1 MSQAN
6 LLRLSTAALLVAVAG
21 LAQTAS
27 ASVVNTNPAAFTI
40 DFPIDPANT
49 ERVGPGT
56 IIQFDLAL
64 GLAVDP
70 DGGGPLTSPITN
82 AGALTAALVGLDAAG
97 NPVSGLA
104 PLDVTAGLTQPVGGY
119 SNAAG
124 NANVV
129 LTLDRTL
136 TQSFFSNAGVVNVAL
151 RVSTVDKTIAIDGV
165 QTAFNAGDET
175 LDDCFIADS
184 TRPTLSSVFVS
195 GDGAKLFFVFSESMN
210 TGAGAN
216 DNNHT
221 VLANVDNT
229 DFQAIASGAI
239 LGATPAPTNFDATG
253 RAFTTGSGNSVIEF
267 TRNTGTPGA
276 NPINVGTIVRAR
288 FSDDAGTEANINNQI
303 LDRVGNRVGSASV
316 TASAVTPLAVS
327 GAEIV
332 SPTSI
337 RVTFNN
343 PLQGVGATG
352 AYALVN
358 GGNVLAGGVLSIT
371 GVAADPNDNRSVLLT
386 ITNGT
391 DSIASDGRL
400 TSSNGDAAGALSVRV
415 INDGA
420 AVVEPQDIFG
430 SFFGGTTAT
439 NTTVAAAD
447 KIAPSLVGGGPAF
460 LDTNGDGA
468 IDAAAL
474 IFDEPIA
481 DTTSNT
487 GFELTVNSAFSAT
500 PAFLIDTRTG
510 VLSTNPLPATVQ
522 SATQANRV
530 IPITGVARGSVAP
543 TNGVAQI
550 ARTTNNAIIVSF
562 NPNTFD
568 WDNDTT
574 TRSSATPD
582 ANEPVPGNAD
592 GGAVQ
597 MIYNATTASITSA
610 TSNATV
616 ASGNVGD
623 ANGNRF
629 VASSGVAT
637 AAGAPLSVD
646 RAAPAFLGATFF
658 TGDNQGGGSNAQNI
672 EEQDGTVGDGNFNNR
687 IALIF
692 SETLGE
698 NNGANITE
706 ELLSFGSGG
715 NTFNAND
722 FLFRSSGIATTNNI
736 ANNIYTV
743 GTNNGTTQ
751 ANATLIRPGVSLTL
765 VAPGAGDGG
774 FSDAANNQSTFSART
789 AVDGVAPYVAL
800 TTDVNQTAQS
810 GGFAVDADSDGFID
824 AIRVKFTQR
833 IDSATLRQADFSVS
847 GGGTVSGAPTVDSTD
862 NSVVII
868 PITDGVLSINNAVT
882 LTYSGAVTGAS
893 LVAAQ
898 ASPNGNGLAVNA
910 ITENITIRGLQQPI
924 ADTREIGTMV
934 VTGNITNGTTPVPVG
949 TKVFMMNAVPTA
961 LNVTAVHNN
970 TEFTV
975 GRFGSYND
983 SGSIDAWTNWILQLE
998 KDIYLHTNDVNRQVY
1013 RNCKI
1018 ISSTGNP
1025 EANITLSR
1033 QVIRLTPN
1041 ANNLGAITFTG
1052 SGQSASERVSSGR
1065 VNLCWDVLRSSDGTL
1080 DSLYNTNCGSG
1091 GYEFDGLPILSRA
1104 VVTDNTGNYVI
1115 HHSGPTGGFNGR
1127 TRLDATNRPVIV
1139 VVEFPDGRR
1148 FVASSLLTSVNGRP
1162 LLFRTNLGNTNTN
1175 GSAQGGVRFD
1185 INLANIAGGV
1195 PTDTTSQTI
1204 WSEWN
1209 IVSYARDGGFAT
1221 AAGNLPLLPNGVTAT
1236 SSSSTRVV
1244 TGTTLSAVNAL
1255 NQFVL
1260 WTDGFGV
1267 NTRGDGM
1274 WTSND
1279 DNNGPF
1285 DGIIVDYK
1293 CFNAFAFAM
1302 TSRGVQLDSG
1312 ITGFTGG
1319 YAFGIFNASGN
1330 SYGVFQFGPRFG
1342 TGVTSIFGTGSAAFP
1357 TNGST
1362 RGWVLAA
1369 AAASAANGGAFL
1381 TANADS
1387 DYAIRFNN
1395 KGPNASFGN
1404 QREIDVTSQS
1414 STANG
1419 TGTPANANNL
1429 GAVPDEAGL
1438 FVHFDR

>member
-21 LAQTAS
+21 LAQTAT
-27 ASVVNTNPAAFTI
+27 AAVVSNNSAAFTV

-49 ERVGPGT
+49 ERVGPRT
-56 IIQFDLAL
+56 TIQFDLAA
-64 GLAVDP
+64 GLQAAGVIT
-70 DGGGPLTSPITN
+70 DG
-82 AGALTAALVGLDAAG
+82 AGLTAALIGLDASG
-97 NPVSGLA
+97 NAVTGA
-104 PLDVTAGLTQPVGGY
+104 IADVTAGLTVANY
-119 SNAAG
+119 SNGAG
-124 NANVV
+124 NANLV
-129 LTLDRTL
+129 LNL
-136 TQSFFSNAGVVNVAL
+136 AGTTTAAVFGNPSVVNVAL
-151 RVSTVDKTIAIDGV
+151 RVSTANNNINTDGV
-165 QTAFNAGDET
+165 QTVFNAGDET

-184 TRPTLSSVFVS
+184 TAPTLSNVFIS
-195 GDGAKLFFVFSESMN
+195 QDGNTLFFVFSESMN
-210 TGAGAN
+210 TGAAAN

-221 VLANVDNT
+221 VLANIT
-229 DFQAIASGAI
+229 AADFQVS
-239 LGATPAPTNFDATG
+239 ATSAFVGSAGGTPSPDPTGLTFAGT
-253 RAFTTGSGNSVIEF
+253 FTAGSGNSVIQVA
-267 TRNTGTPGA
+267 RNSAGTNTTSGSFIRLKA
-276 NPINVGTIVRAR
+276 T
-288 FSDDAGTEANINNQI
+288 DDAGVTANHDAF
-303 LDRVGNRVGSASV
+303 DRVANRASQAAVTISSV
-316 TASAVTPLAVS
+316 TSLAVS
-327 GAEIV
+327 SAEII

-337 RVTFNN
+337 RVIFNN
-343 PLQGVGATG
+343 PLQGAGATG
-352 AYALVN
+352 AYALIN
-358 GGNVLAGGVLSIT
+358 AGTNLVTSGAIASIDT
-371 GVAADPNDNRSVLLT
+371 ATIDPNNNRAVLLT
-386 ITNGT
+386 FTAGT
-391 DSIASDGRL
+391 DTISSDGLL
-400 TSSNGDAAGALSVRV
+400 TSSNGNSTGAISVRV

-439 NTTVAAAD
+439 QTDVAAAD

-460 LDTNGDGA
+460 LDTNGDGTL
-468 IDAAAL
+468 DAAAL

-481 DTTSNT
+481 DTTATT
-487 GFELTVNSAFSAT
+487 GFELAVLTGVST
-500 PAFLIDTRTG
+500 RPAYLIDVATG
-510 VLSTNPLPATVQ
+510 VLATNPLPATVE
-522 SATQANRV
+522 SGTQANRN
-530 IPITGVARGSVAP
+530 IPISSVARGSVAP
-543 TNGVAQI
+543 TNGVAQNT
-550 ARTTNNAIIVSF
+550 RTTNNAVILAF
-562 NPNTFD
+562 NASTFD
-568 WDNDTT
+568 WDNDGT

-592 GGAVQ
+592 GGAVNL
-597 MIYNATTASITSA
+597 IYNATTATIVSGRT
-610 TSNATV
+610 NANIS
-616 ASGNVGD
+616 SGNVAD
-623 ANGNRF
+623 LNGNRF
-629 VASSGVAT
+629 ANGG
-637 AAGAPLSVD
+637 AAVNGALTVD

-672 EEQDGTVGDGNFNNR
+672 EEQDGTVGDGNTNNR

-692 SETLGE
+692 SEAMGE
-698 NNGANITE
+698 SNTANITE
-706 ELLSFGSGG
+706 ELLSFGAGG
-715 NTFNAND
+715 NTFNPND
-722 FLFRSSGIATTNNI
+722 FLFRSSGIATVNNI

-743 GTNNGTTQ
+743 GTVSGTTQ

-765 VAPGAGDGG
+765 VAPGTGDGG

-789 AVDGVAPYVAL
+789 ATDGVAPYIAL
-800 TTDVNQTAQS
+800 TTDVNQTTQS
-810 GGFAVDADSDGFID
+810 GAFAVDADSDGFID

-833 IDSATLRQADFSVS
+833 IDSASLRQADFTVS

-862 NSVVII
+862 NSVVVI
-868 PITDGVLSINNAVT
+868 PVTDNILSINNAVT

-893 LVAAQ
+893 LVRAQ

-1209 IVSYARDGGFAT
+1209 IVSYARDGGFAS

-1236 SSSSTRVV
+1236 SSSSTRIV

-1267 NTRGDGM
+1267 GTRGDGM

-1285 DGIIVDYK
+1285 DGVIVDYK

-1404 QREIDVTSQS
+1404 QLEIDVTSQS